1 MGYNFVFVRKDL
13 EAASHGKFLVYQ
25 LAIPCMREQFTW
37 TYFQFVSARKVFFV
51 VQSSENGTGYVCVCW
66 PHNHLLRSVL
76 PCNQTGIRKG
86 TSCPYIQENTFH
98 CSSKVCGHKYSSEKK
113 RNLDFMKFQYYIVD
127 FEQFPFQSVK
137 SRLGRARESKPA
149 LRELKRGFSLTAKN
163 PTVLQS
169 R

>member
-1 MGYNFVFVRKDL
+1 MQHSLVLHFWVGYTFVFVRKDL

-86 TSCPYIQENTFH
+86 TSCLYIQENTFH
-98 CSSKVCGHKYSSEKK
+98 CSSKVCVHKYSSEKK
-113 RNLDFMKFQYYIVD
+113 
-127 FEQFPFQSVK
+127 SVI
-137 SRLGRARESKPA
+137 
-149 LRELKRGFSLTAKN
+149 
-163 PTVLQS
+163 
-169 R
+169 

>member
-1 MGYNFVFVRKDL
+1 MGYAFVFVRKDL

-113 RNLDFMKFQYYIVD
+113 RSLDFMKFQYYIVVP
-127 FEQFPFQSVK
+127 FSVCQIEAWQSSREQTSLERTEE
-137 SRLGRARESKPA
+137 RLFLDCKKPDCFA
-149 LRELKRGFSLTAKN
+149 
-163 PTVLQS
+163 V
-169 R
+169 